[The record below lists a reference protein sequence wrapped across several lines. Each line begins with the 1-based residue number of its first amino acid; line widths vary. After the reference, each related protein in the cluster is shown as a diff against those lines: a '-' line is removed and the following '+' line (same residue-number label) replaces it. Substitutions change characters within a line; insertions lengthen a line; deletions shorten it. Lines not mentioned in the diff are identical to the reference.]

1 MSFDNVVNAWKKDE
15 IREEAKRLAGGVENH
30 VKWLPHYQTAKK
42 NVKEGLTARER
53 SAYEEEVEEWKMNG
67 IPSVVQGE

>member
-1 MSFDNVVNAWKKDE
+1 MSFDSVVNVRKKDE
-15 IREEAKRLAGGVENH
+15 IREEAKRLAGGVETT

-53 SAYEEEVEEWKMNG
+53 SAYEEEVEGWKMNG